1 VKRTKLDIL
10 TIKSII
16 AGIMAK
22 KNFSP
27 NKNAVVEKGRVLRRT
42 VAAGASINEKMVRM
56 ECCG

>member
-16 AGIMAK
+16 AGFMAK

-27 NKNAVVEKGRVLRRT
+27 NKNAVDEKDRVLRRT
-42 VAAGASINEKMVRM
+42 AAAVNQ
-56 ECCG
+56 